1 MGGGHHH
8 LYAGR
13 SGYNA
18 RGFGHPMPS
27 ADLGDVTAPNSLA
40 SLDPHAGGT
49 LAAAAAATPTVNNQ
63 EEVYEYN
70 GSGSIQI

>member
-13 SGYNA
+13 AGYNA

-27 ADLGDVTAPNSLA
+27 AENALADVTAPNSLA

-49 LAAAAAATPTVNNQ
+49 LAATSTPVNNQ